1 MGREVT
7 CRAHR
12 AAGRSKHDTSLPFLP
27 PLPSSSL
34 SSFLL
39 FSKMTLSQFFAFIS
53 SNPWP
58 SVVYFLILP
67 FTAWVVGTAAD
78 GSRDVKFWSIIY
90 AILVYAVC
98 IPGIFAVT
106 LNIYL
111 FLFERQSIWQANMV
125 LQYLPIIS
133 MAITL
138 MLIKSKIPF
147 SLIPGFGKISGFLTL
162 IAALIGVMWFFDR
175 IHLVAFT
182 YVPFSVILI
191 GFVLTLL
198 AIRFAWSKLF

>member
-1 MGREVT
+1 M
-7 CRAHR
+7 
-12 AAGRSKHDTSLPFLP
+12 
-27 PLPSSSL
+27 PLSVIRKS
-34 SSFLL
+34 
-39 FSKMTLSQFFAFIS
+39 MTLSQLFASIS
-53 SNPWP
+53 ANPWP
-58 SVVYFLILP
+58 LALYFILLP
-67 FTAWVVGTAAD
+67 FLAWIVGVLSD
-78 GSRDVKFWSIIY
+78 GSRDVKFWSYIY
-90 AILVYAVC
+90 AILVYAIC

-111 FLFERQSIWQANMV
+111 FLFERQSIWQANV
-125 LQYLPIIS
+125 ILQFLPVIS

-162 IAALIGVMWFFDR
+162 IAAMIGIMWFFDR

-182 YVPFSVILI
+182 YVPFTVILV

>member
-1 MGREVT
+1 MEESNIPL
-7 CRAHR
+7 HR
-12 AAGRSKHDTSLPFLP
+12 PIFLPSLLPFL
-27 PLPSSSL
+27 L
-34 SSFLL
+34 SSFLP
-39 FSKMTLSQFFAFIS
+39 FTNMTLSQFFAAIS
-53 SNPWP
+53 ANPWP

-67 FTAWVVGTAAD
+67 FTAWVVGMAAD
-78 GSRDVKFWSIIY
+78 GSRDLKFWSIIY

-111 FLFERQSIWQANMV
+111 FLFERQSIWQANIV
-125 LQYLPIIS
+125 LQYLPVVS

-147 SLIPGFGKISGFLTL
+147 SIIPGFGKISGFLTL
-162 IAALIGVMWFFDR
+162 IAALIGIMWFFDR

-198 AIRFAWSKLF
+198 AIRFAWSRLF

>member
-1 MGREVT
+1 MVI
-7 CRAHR
+7 
-12 AAGRSKHDTSLPFLP
+12 SP
-27 PLPSSSL
+27 SSL
-34 SSFLL
+34 SSPPPFHP
-39 FSKMTLSQFFAFIS
+39 FKKMTLQQFFASINA
-53 SNPWP
+53 NPWP

-67 FTAWVVGTAAD
+67 FTAWVVGMAAD
-78 GSRDVKFWSIIY
+78 GSRDVKFWGIIY

-111 FLFERQSIWQANMV
+111 FLFERQSIWQASIV
-125 LQYLPIIS
+125 LQYLPIVS

-147 SLIPGFGKISGFLTL
+147 SMIPGFGKIAGFLTL

-182 YVPFSVILI
+182 YVPFSAILI

>member
-1 MGREVT
+1 
-7 CRAHR
+7 
-12 AAGRSKHDTSLPFLP
+12 
-27 PLPSSSL
+27 
-34 SSFLL
+34 
-39 FSKMTLSQFFAFIS
+39 MTLSQLFNAIS
-53 SNPWP
+53 QNPWP
-58 SVVYFLILP
+58 AVVYFIILP
-67 FTAWVVGTAAD
+67 LTAWVVGQVAH
-78 GSRDVKFWSIIY
+78 GSRDVKFWSLIYSII
-90 AILVYAVC
+90 VYAVC

-111 FLFERQSIWQANMV
+111 FLFERQSIWQANVV
-125 LQYLPIIS
+125 LQFLPVIS

-147 SLIPGFGKISGFLTL
+147 SLIPGFGKLSGFLTL

-191 GFVLTLL
+191 GFVFTLI

>member
-1 MGREVT
+1 
-7 CRAHR
+7 
-12 AAGRSKHDTSLPFLP
+12 
-27 PLPSSSL
+27 
-34 SSFLL
+34 
-39 FSKMTLSQFFAFIS
+39 MTLSQLFQSIS
-53 SNPWP
+53 ENPWP
-58 SVVYFLILP
+58 ITIYFLALP
-67 FTAWVVGTAAD
+67 VIAWVVGQVAN
-78 GSRDVKFWSIIY
+78 GSRDVKFWSYIY

-98 IPGIFAVT
+98 IPGVFAVT

-111 FLFERQSIWQANMV
+111 FLFERQSIWQADIV
-125 LQYLPIIS
+125 LQFLPVIS

-147 SLIPGFGKISGFLTL
+147 TVIPGFGKISGFLTL

-191 GFVLTLL
+191 GFVLTLI

>member
-1 MGREVT
+1 M
-7 CRAHR
+7 
-12 AAGRSKHDTSLPFLP
+12 
-27 PLPSSSL
+27 PLSIFPN
-34 SSFLL
+34 
-39 FSKMTLSQFFAFIS
+39 MTLSQLFAAIS
-53 SNPWP
+53 ENPWP
-58 SVVYFLILP
+58 LAFYFILLPLI
-67 FTAWVVGTAAD
+67 AWIVGQVSD
-78 GSRDVKFWSIIY
+78 GSRDVKFWSYIY
-90 AILVYAVC
+90 AILVYAIC

-111 FLFERQSIWQANMV
+111 FLFERQSIWQANVV
-125 LQYLPIIS
+125 LQFLPVIS
-133 MAITL
+133 MGITL

-162 IAALIGVMWFFDR
+162 IASMIGVMWFFDR

-182 YVPFSVILI
+182 YVPFTVILV

>member
-1 MGREVT
+1 
-7 CRAHR
+7 
-12 AAGRSKHDTSLPFLP
+12 
-27 PLPSSSL
+27 
-34 SSFLL
+34 
-39 FSKMTLSQFFAFIS
+39 MTLQQFFASIS
-53 SNPWP
+53 ANPWP
-58 SVVYFLILP
+58 AVVYFLILP
-67 FTAWVVGTAAD
+67 FAAWVVNSAAD
-78 GSRDVKFWSIIY
+78 GSRDIKFWSIVY
-90 AILVYAVC
+90 AIIVYAVC

-111 FLFERQSIWQANMV
+111 FLFERQSIWNANIV

>member
-1 MGREVT
+1 MTPV
-7 CRAHR
+7 
-12 AAGRSKHDTSLPFLP
+12 F
-27 PLPSSSL
+27 PSSSL
-34 SSFLL
+34 SSFSFFQNDAITILRLYFIESVAFRSLL
-39 FSKMTLSQFFAFIS
+39 FDI
-53 SNPWP
+53 PI
-58 SVVYFLILP
+58 YG
-67 FTAWVVGTAAD
+67 VGSRTAAD